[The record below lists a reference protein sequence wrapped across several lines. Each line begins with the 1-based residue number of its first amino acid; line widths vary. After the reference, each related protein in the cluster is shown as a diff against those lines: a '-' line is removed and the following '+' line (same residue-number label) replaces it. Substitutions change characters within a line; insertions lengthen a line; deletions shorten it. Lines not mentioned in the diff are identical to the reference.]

1 MRAFF
6 PLLLLAA
13 CAAPANST
21 GVLHRFSDHATE
33 IAQHAAPGTEW
44 ELEVD
49 PARTTNVPYTLPH
62 TELVMLRGR
71 PADPAALYENLE
83 IEVMRT
89 LLRQDMRV
97 ERFHADDKQGLK
109 TFCWVYRWHSG
120 EGVLT
125 IWGREQEGG
134 AFVLAITVHE
144 SRCSE

>member
-1 MRAFF
+1 MRAFL

-21 GVLHRFSDHATE
+21 GVLHRFSDHALE
-33 IAQHAAPGTEW
+33 IAQHASPGTEW

-49 PARTTNVPYTLPH
+49 PARTTNVPYSLPH

-71 PADPAALYENLE
+71 VESEAALFENLE

-89 LLRQDMRV
+89 LLRQGMRV

-109 TFCWVYRWHSG
+109 TFTWVYRWHSG

-125 IWGREQEGG
+125 IWGSPLEGG
-134 AFVLAITVHE
+134 ALVLAITVHE
-144 SRCSE
+144 SRYSE